1 LKVKRNG
8 LEIHLRFFAR
18 APPMTRVTYRVN
30 IPMTGFLATFET
42 ESSSV
47 LFPAGSVLTAVSGR
61 NGALLGMARVLWQ
74 GREYSVFQRDL
85 AQKCERLN
93 QAAGR

>member
-1 LKVKRNG
+1 MDSRS
-8 LEIHLRFFAR
+8 R
-18 APPMTRVTYRVN
+18 AIYRVK
-30 IPMTGFLATFET
+30 IPMTGFLSTFET

-47 LFPAGSVLTAVSGR
+47 LFPAGSMLAGVPGR
-61 NGALLGMARVLWQ
+61 KGALLGMARVLWQ

-93 QAAGR
+93 QAKTS

>member
-1 LKVKRNG
+1 M
-8 LEIHLRFFAR
+8 A
-18 APPMTRVTYRVN
+18 RVTYRVN
-30 IPMTGFLATFET
+30 VPLTGFLSTFET

-47 LFPAGSVLTAVSGR
+47 LFPAGSILTAVSGR

-85 AQKCERLN
+85 SQKCERVD